1 VSSILQIQT
10 PVHGRVLIEEPASTD
25 PRGCLIGF
33 HGYGQTADDML
44 TELRQIP
51 GASDWR
57 LVSVQALHRFYAR
70 DHQRVIASWMTKEDR
85 DLAIADNVEYVDRVV
100 AAIVASTGAAANGS
114 GAAPLIVFLGF
125 SQGAS
130 MAYRAALLGRH
141 RASGVIA
148 LAGDI
153 PSEVQQAPRVSLPP
167 VLIGAGADDGWYD
180 AAKVAADVELLTS
193 RGVTPRIVRFAGG
206 HEWTEEFRTAASEWL
221 ARVKER
227 SRSV

>member
-1 VSSILQIQT
+1 
-10 PVHGRVLIEEPASTD
+10 VLVEEPASAD

-44 TELRQIP
+44 AELRQIP

-85 DLAIADNVEYVDRVV
+85 DLAIADNVEYIDRVV
-100 AAIVASTGAAANGS
+100 AAILSSAGATANGS
-114 GAAPLIVFLGF
+114 DAPLIVFLGF

-130 MAYRAALLGRH
+130 MAYRAALLGSH
-141 RASGVIA
+141 RANGVIA
-148 LAGDI
+148 LAGDV
-153 PSEVQQAPRVSLPP
+153 PPELRQAPSASLPP

-180 AAKVAADVELLTS
+180 AAKLAADVELLTS
-193 RGVTPRIVRFAGG
+193 RGVTPRVVRFAGG
-206 HEWTEEFRTAASEWL
+206 HEWTAEFRTAASDWL
-221 ARVKER
+221 ARLNER